1 MRQLTFLLVILLFIG
16 CEKNENKT
24 QQSNTYPK
32 MNLKNLHTEDKAVQT
47 KLLLKAEDG
56 QVVSLQIASGE
67 QLKEHVSK
75 VPAILICVSGNAI
88 YREISGEIILEP
100 GDYVIIQKDVKH
112 EVDALTDSNFI
123 LVK

>member
-1 MRQLTFLLVILLFIG
+1 MRKLTFLVVILLFIG
-16 CEKNENKT
+16 CEENENKT

-47 KLLLKAEDG
+47 KLLLKAEEG

-67 QLKEHVSK
+67 QLKEHMSK
-75 VPAILICVSGNAI
+75 VPAILICVAGNAI
-88 YREISGEIILEP
+88 YKEASGETTLEQ
-100 GDYVIIQKDVKH
+100 GDYVMIQKDVKH
-112 EVDALTDSNFI
+112 ELDALIDSNFI